1 MISNYD
7 DDSPTQP
14 VPVLRPGPQLAQ
26 AEAVSRVIS
35 PSPGETG
42 DGQPDLPGLSIE
54 GQPRVQFGASPQ
66 ADEFNLG
73 TTPWTTSSL
82 ASAPDQPQLGPVRQI
97 ADRDASTPTPRPMPV
112 LRPDTAR
119 ARSLTALLALVI
131 AGMSLALN
139 LIVVTKLLQ
148 VRSQV
153 DGALSS
159 AIAQLETVCDPGST
173 PLTFPISQTIRFQ
186 GNIPMPQGLVIP
198 FKGNIPFRTTIRVE
212 TFPGGPVIN
221 VPINT
226 VVPVDTQVPIPGNIV
241 IPVDTSIPFRQDIP
255 IDLCTEASPFHGLV
269 DQLENELRTLQ
280 DGF

>member
-1 MISNYD
+1 MTSRFD
-7 DDSPTQP
+7 GDSPTQP
-14 VPVLRPGPQLAQ
+14 VPVLRPGSELAQ
-26 AEAVSRVIS
+26 DEAASSQRSLLSADETSR
-35 PSPGETG
+35 
-42 DGQPDLPGLSIE
+42 GQSGLPGLPNDTYAMAQE
-54 GQPRVQFGASPQ
+54 Q
-66 ADEFNLG
+66 
-73 TTPWTTSSL
+73 
-82 ASAPDQPQLGPVRQI
+82 QI
-97 ADRDASTPTPRPMPV
+97 STPTPRPTP
-112 LRPDTAR
+112 RPLSIPAHT
-119 ARSLTALLALVI
+119 RSLTALLALLI
-131 AGMSLALN
+131 AGVSLALN
-139 LIVVTKLLQ
+139 LIVITKLLQ
-148 VRSQV
+148 VRNQV
-153 DGALSS
+153 DGVFTSV
-159 AIAQLETVCDPGST
+159 ITRLEAVCDPGAT
-173 PLTFPISQTIRFQ
+173 PLVFPISQTIRFQ